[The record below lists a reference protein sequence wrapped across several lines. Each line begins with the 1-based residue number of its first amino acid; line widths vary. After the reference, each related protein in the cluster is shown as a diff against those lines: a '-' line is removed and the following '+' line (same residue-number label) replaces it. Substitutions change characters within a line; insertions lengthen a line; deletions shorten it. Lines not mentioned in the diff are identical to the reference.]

1 MVTGAPYTNEY
12 EGRTY
17 KGINA
22 VFVAISPIAAQ
33 SAAGHPQD
41 GSFAE
46 VTEPDGE
53 LPF

>member
-22 VFVAISPIAAQ
+22 GFVSISPIAAQ
-33 SAAGHPQD
+33 SAPGHPQD
-41 GSFAE
+41 GGFAE
-46 VTEPDGE
+46 VTESDGE